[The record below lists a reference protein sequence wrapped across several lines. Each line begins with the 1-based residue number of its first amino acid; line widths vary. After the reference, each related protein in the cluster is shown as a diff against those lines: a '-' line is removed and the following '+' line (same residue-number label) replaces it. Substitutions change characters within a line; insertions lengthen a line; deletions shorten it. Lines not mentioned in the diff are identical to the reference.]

1 MKESVAVLLCVV
13 LGTAEAA
20 AQPVQIGGAEVA
32 WSAPQEGAILEVGS
46 GLEKAVSLRGP
57 RRLPARGWLVAR
69 VRAGDPAW
77 VHLDG
82 DPEGKAVRFAFL
94 TGGVEGAA
102 AVEAVPERRGPG
114 DFVFRSPIGPQT
126 RLGLRVL
133 DGKAAPRAQIWIGA
147 VQSPGFRWELWEQ
160 KTKAWAARL
169 QGPPPA
175 PPDLVGEPLVDR
187 LALVA
192 DAVTLAQAES
202 PRPAPQAAAA
212 LLTAEA
218 LLANQLSRE
227 PLFPY
232 FRRYELTRAVAG
244 SAPVQKIEDQRMF
257 AASAGA
263 PVRFTVDGP
272 GFLRIEARA
281 RFADASPHGAV
292 PLQLLLRANGRLLAV
307 GAEEVLSKDPTDP
320 GPGPISSRR
329 RIVVVAAP
337 GRHTYELQLSGGPA
351 WLGVIMHTR
360 VTHAE
365 DLASHGEDIQWLLRR
380 AGAATGLVAELLS
393 GEASFLGLQDERAR
407 AAFARVAQTAR
418 SPRLRAFARLRLA
431 ALAATSEQ
439 AAEQTRAGLALLDN
453 QDQDDEA
460 AARLRNSLVA
470 RHLTQVVG
478 ETPPGVAPPAEAV
491 ALFLATPGALPE
503 MLAVAGPLLRH
514 VPGPRSLALPI
525 LDEAQRRSP
534 LNVALRHFLAREWF
548 TGTRWASLPA
558 VELAGA
564 LPTELL
570 TPPLSPLTCAE
581 ARNDGARAYAPL
593 AEQAVTLEVPPSLA
607 PPPALRRF
615 SLVALRRGAPRLGWA
630 ELLLDGEMTRLPLV
644 LQSEPIPL
652 ALAAGRHTLRAVLG
666 GQQVGALLG
675 PCELRDSADP
685 ALLVEHHFSALV
697 GRGAQVQ
704 VAAPEPG
711 TPGFF
716 GLELRVSPELR
727 GGRLLLRTERG
738 ILGRIELDGHGLDP
752 VAGGRALGPA
762 LSVALPLPADAQA
775 VDIIRE
781 DDGAPL
787 LVRALLRRSLAK
799 QSKPPARLPVVER
812 TPQQLELLRQ
822 ATRALRKAQDDAARA
837 RARLG
842 RAELLI
848 GLNALTLARHDLDR
862 GLPSLKGAS
871 ALAQARELLTSATEL
886 PLLVRQ
892 PSGRAGVILAAGA
905 NLAATAAETACVSAA
920 LARFAVAPQAGLT
933 AIAGCPGLVGLY
945 AAARLEEQ
953 SGRPLRAA
961 QHYAQAYLQALDQ
974 GLSRPALARQAA
986 RQYAERGPGPGSKH
1000 GLALATAAV
1009 QDDDPE
1015 GARALG
1021 LVRGLAHS
1029 QAVRAVDAGESVRL
1043 PEGDIPPLS
1052 LHAALADVP
1061 WAAGMFLEA
1070 RGGRTTETD
1079 FQVKHPL
1086 RVRVEALCDDQG
1098 EPVPEAPP
1106 CNLRLSID
1114 GTPVGDGAPRVLSAG
1129 QRARLAEVALEPGAH
1144 RIQIT
1149 LARQQTLAFFHFS
1162 TSRPLGGA
1170 VGEPDADGFFAMP
1183 ITAPPTLRFTGSPA
1197 EPVQLRVQGPTVLR
1211 IDALAARGAGERAL
1225 RVELTRQDKTRSE
1238 HSYPL
1243 CKLPAEQPVPATQP
1257 GYSCR
1262 SQVAV
1267 PLVFEGTYQ
1276 VRIVPVGTPA
1286 VALALAIYDDE
1297 PPVEPSAGGDGGRV
1311 AAAERAEKPGPAAS
1325 VPALRTL
1332 KPPESNLLR
1341 GLGTLQ
1347 VQQLG
1352 IFGSAGRSDPQIG
1365 DTFAETSITYRRRL
1379 EGLPLW
1385 LRAGSSVR
1393 LREGPATFGLQG
1405 TLFGRIPVAEIRVY
1419 ADLQGYTQL
1428 VEGHQE
1434 YSLGLRSY
1442 LERSIKLIPHLFLL
1456 PRFAFTASYQ
1466 SLAERPKLAAG
1477 ASPTPIDLLIF
1488 NQFDAAHPTGI
1499 YGQMLLW
1506 WVPFINM
1513 ISYAELRLS
1522 SNRNAH
1528 ELDGVR
1534 ARAGLDMAFHTTE
1547 LILDYQLDHY
1557 LVDDARK
1564 QSITWH
1570 SISAGVYQTL
1580 WLNRNHRLGLTVSGN
1595 VEVLSQAT
1603 TFVFGAFWEGSRGR
1617 GLDDYATPEIN
1628 LPQQLSQGR
1637 GYQRPEETYR

>member
-1 MKESVAVLLCVV
+1 MRKSVAVLLCMV
-13 LGTAEAA
+13 LGSAEAA
-20 AQPVQIGGAEVA
+20 ALPVQVGGVEVA
-32 WSAPQEGAILEVGS
+32 WSAPPEGAVLEVGS

-69 VRAGDPAW
+69 VRAGDLAW

-82 DPEGKAVRFAFL
+82 DPDGKAVRFAFV
-94 TGGVEGAA
+94 TGGAEGAA

-126 RLGLRVL
+126 RLGLRVV
-133 DGKAAPRAQIWIGA
+133 GGQAAPRAQIWVGA
-147 VQSPGFRWELWEQ
+147 VQSPGYRWELWED

-175 PPDLVGEPLVDR
+175 PPDLVGEPVVDR

-218 LLANQLSRE
+218 LLTDQLSRE
-227 PLFPY
+227 PLYPY
-232 FRRYELTRAVAG
+232 FRRYELTGAVAG
-244 SAPVQKIEDQRMF
+244 KRPVQKIEDQRMF
-257 AASAGA
+257 AASPSE

-281 RFADASPHGAV
+281 RFADTTPHGAV
-292 PLQLLLRANGRLLAV
+292 PLQLLLRSGSRLLAV

-329 RIVVVAAP
+329 RIVAVVAP
-337 GRHTYELQLSGGPA
+337 GRHTYELQLGGGPA
-351 WLGVIMHTR
+351 WLGFIMHTR

-365 DLASHGEDIQWLLRR
+365 DLASHGEDLQWLLQR
-380 AGAATGLVAELLS
+380 AGTATGLIAELLS
-393 GEASFLGLQDERAR
+393 GEASFLALQDERAR
-407 AAFARVAQTAR
+407 AAFARVAEAAR
-418 SPRLRAFARLRLA
+418 SPRLRAFALLRLA
-431 ALAATSEQ
+431 ALATTSEQ
-439 AAEQTRAGLALLDN
+439 AAAQTRAGLALLDN
-453 QDQDDEA
+453 QDDAA

-478 ETPPGVAPPAEAV
+478 ETAPGAAVPAEAV

-503 MLAVAGPLLRH
+503 MLAVAGPLLRQ

-548 TGTRWASLPA
+548 TGTRWASLQA
-558 VELAGA
+558 VELGGA

-593 AEQAVTLEVPPSLA
+593 AEQAVTLQVPPSLA

-630 ELLLDGEMTRLPLV
+630 ELVLDGETTRLPLV

-652 ALAAGRHTLRAVLG
+652 ALAAGRHTLRAVIG
-666 GQQVGALLG
+666 GQQVGVLLG
-675 PCELRDSADP
+675 PCELRDSEDP

-738 ILGRIELDGHGLDP
+738 VLGRIELDGHGLDP

-762 LSVALPLPADAQA
+762 LSVALPLPAEAQT

-799 QSKPPARLPVVER
+799 QSKPAARLPVVER
-812 TPQQLELLRQ
+812 TAQQLELLRQ
-822 ATRALRKAQDDAARA
+822 ATRALRKAQDDPARA
-837 RARLG
+837 RARLL

-848 GLNALTLARHDLDR
+848 GLNALTLARHDLDH
-862 GLPSLKGAS
+862 GLPSLNDVS
-871 ALAQARELLTSATEL
+871 LLTQARSLLTSATEL

-892 PSGRAGVILAAGA
+892 PSGRAAVILAAGA
-905 NLAATAAETACVSAA
+905 NLEPTTSETACVSAA
-920 LARFAVAPQAGLT
+920 LARFAVNPEAGLA

-961 QHYAQAYLQALDQ
+961 EHYAQAYLQARNQ
-974 GLSRPALARQAA
+974 GLSRPALARHAA
-986 RQYAERGPGPGSKH
+986 RQYAERGPGPGSKR
-1000 GLALATAAV
+1000 GLALAAAAV
-1009 QDDDPE
+1009 EDDDPE

-1021 LVRGLAHS
+1021 LVRSLSHS
-1029 QAVRAVDAGESVRL
+1029 QTVRAVDVGEQLRL

-1061 WAAGMFLEA
+1061 WATGMFLEA

-1144 RIQIT
+1144 RIQIS

-1183 ITAPPTLRFTGSPA
+1183 ITAPPTLRFTASPA
-1197 EPVQLRVQGPTVLR
+1197 EPLQLRVQGPTALR
-1211 IDALAARGAGERAL
+1211 IDALVARGAGERAL
-1225 RVELTRQDKTRSE
+1225 QVELTREDKTRSQR
-1238 HSYPL
+1238 SYPL
-1243 CKLPAEQPVPATQP
+1243 CKVPAEQPVPATQP

-1262 SQVAV
+1262 SQLLL

-1276 VRIVPVGTPA
+1276 VKIIPVGTPA

-1297 PPVEPSAGGDGGRV
+1297 PPVEPSGGDYDSRV
-1311 AAAERAEKPGPAAS
+1311 AAAERTNQPSPATA
-1325 VPALRTL
+1325 VPALKTL
-1332 KPPESNLLR
+1332 KPPESNFLR

-1352 IFGSAGRSDPQIG
+1352 VFGSAGRSDPQIG

-1379 EGLPLW
+1379 DGLPIW
-1385 LRAGSSVR
+1385 LRAGSMLR

-1405 TLFGRIPVAEIRVY
+1405 TVFARIPVAEIRVY

-1434 YSLGLRSY
+1434 YSLGLRTY

-1456 PRFAFTASYQ
+1456 PRFAFNASYQ
-1466 SLAERPKLAAG
+1466 SLAERPMLAAG
-1477 ASPTPIDLLIF
+1477 SASPTPIDLLVF
-1488 NQFDAAHPTGI
+1488 NQFDATHPTGI

-1513 ISYAELRLS
+1513 INYAELRLS
-1522 SNRNAH
+1522 SNRNVH

-1534 ARAGLDMAFHTTE
+1534 ARLGLDMAFHTTE

-1564 QSITWH
+1564 QSILWH
-1570 SISAGVYQTL
+1570 SISAGVYQTI
-1580 WLNRNHRLGLTVSGN
+1580 WLNRNHRLGLSLYGTVEAVTQS
-1595 VEVLSQAT
+1595 T
-1603 TFVFGAFWEGSRGR
+1603 TFVLGAFWEGSRGR

-1637 GYQRPEETYR
+1637 GYQRPEETFR

>member
-1 MKESVAVLLCVV
+1 MRKSVAVLLCLVV
-13 LGTAEAA
+13 GTAEAA
-20 AQPVQIGGAEVA
+20 AGPVQVGGAEVA
-32 WSAPQEGAILEVGS
+32 WSAPQEGAVLEVGS
-46 GLEKAVSLRGP
+46 GVEKAVSLRGP

-69 VRAGDPAW
+69 VRAGDLAW

-82 DPEGKAVRFAFL
+82 DPDGKAVRFAFL

-102 AVEAVPERRGPG
+102 AVEAVPERRGNG

-126 RLGLRVL
+126 RLGLRVAT
-133 DGKAAPRAQIWIGA
+133 GQAAPRAQVWVGA
-147 VQSPGFRWELWEQ
+147 VQSPGFRWELWED

-175 PPDLVGEPLVDR
+175 PPDVVGEPLVDR

-218 LLANQLSRE
+218 LLTDQLSRE
-227 PLFPY
+227 PLYPY

-244 SAPVQKIEDQRMF
+244 SRPVQKIEDQRMF
-257 AASAGA
+257 AASAGE
-263 PVRFTVDGP
+263 PVRITVDGP

-281 RFADASPHGAV
+281 RFADATTPHGAV
-292 PLQLLLRANGRLLAV
+292 PLQMLLRAGGRLLAV

-360 VTHAE
+360 ATHAE
-365 DLASHGEDIQWLLRR
+365 DLASHAEDIPWLLQR
-380 AGAATGLVAELLS
+380 AGTATGLVGELLS
-393 GEASFLGLQDERAR
+393 GEASFLALQDERAR
-407 AAFARVAQTAR
+407 AAFTRVAETAR
-418 SPRLRAFARLRLA
+418 SPRLRAFALLRLA

-439 AAEQTRAGLALLDN
+439 AAAQTRTGLGLLEG
-453 QDQDDEA
+453 QSDEP

-478 ETPPGVAPPAEAV
+478 ETAPGVAAPAEAV

-525 LDEAQRRSP
+525 LDEALRRSP

-593 AEQAVTLEVPPSLA
+593 GEQAVTLQVPPSLA
-607 PPPALRRF
+607 PPPSLRRF

-630 ELLLDGEMTRLPLV
+630 ELALDGEMTRLPLV

-666 GQQVGALLG
+666 GQQVGAVLG
-675 PCELRDSADP
+675 PCELRDSEDP
-685 ALLVEHHFSALV
+685 ALLVEHHYSALV

-711 TPGFF
+711 TPAFF

-727 GGRLLLRTERG
+727 GGRLLVRTERG
-738 ILGRIELDGHGLDP
+738 VLGHIELDGHGLDP
-752 VAGGRALGPA
+752 VAGGRSLGPA
-762 LSVALPLPADAQA
+762 LSVALPLPADAQT

-787 LVRALLRRSLAK
+787 LLRALLRRSLAK
-799 QSKPPARLPVVER
+799 QSKPAARLPAVER

-822 ATRALRKAQDDAARA
+822 ATRALRKAQDDSARA
-837 RARLG
+837 RARLQ

-848 GLNALTLARHDLDR
+848 GLNALTLARHDLDH
-862 GLPSLKGAS
+862 GLPVLKDVS
-871 ALAQARELLTSATEL
+871 MLTQARALLTSATEL

-892 PSGRAGVILAAGA
+892 PSGRTAVFLAAGA
-905 NLAATAAETACVSAA
+905 NLEATAGETACVSAA
-920 LARFAVAPQAGLT
+920 LTRFAVAPEAGLA
-933 AIAGCPGLVGLY
+933 AIASCPGLVGLY

-961 QHYAQAYLQALDQ
+961 EHYAQAYLQALNQ

-986 RQYAERGPGPGSKH
+986 RQYAERGPGPGSKR
-1000 GLALATAAV
+1000 GLALAAAAV

-1029 QAVRAVDAGESVRL
+1029 QTVRAVDTGESVRL

-1061 WAAGMFLEA
+1061 WAVGMFLEA

-1114 GTPVGDGAPRVLSAG
+1114 GTPVGDGAPRILSAG
-1129 QRARLAEVALEPGAH
+1129 QRARLTEVALEPGAH

-1197 EPVQLRVQGPTVLR
+1197 EPLQLRVQGPTALR
-1211 IDALAARGAGERAL
+1211 IDALAARGGSERAL
-1225 RVELTRQDKTRSE
+1225 RVELTREDKTRSE
-1238 HSYPL
+1238 RTYPL

-1257 GYSCR
+1257 GYNCR
-1262 SQVAV
+1262 SQLTV

-1276 VRIVPVGTPA
+1276 VKLIPVGTPA
-1286 VALALAIYDDE
+1286 VALALAVYDDE
-1297 PPVEPSAGGDGGRV
+1297 PPVEPSAGQDSGRV
-1311 AAAERAEKPGPAAS
+1311 AAAESADQPGPAAI
-1325 VPALRTL
+1325 PALRTI
-1332 KPPESNLLR
+1332 KAPDSNLLR

-1347 VQQLG
+1347 IQQLG
-1352 IFGSAGRSDPQIG
+1352 VFGSAGRSDPQIG
-1365 DTFAETSITYRRRL
+1365 DTFAETAITYRRRID
-1379 EGLPLW
+1379 GLPIW
-1385 LRAGSSVR
+1385 LRAGTSAR

-1405 TLFGRIPVAEIRVY
+1405 TFFGRIPVAEIRVY

-1434 YSLGLRSY
+1434 YSLGLRTY

-1456 PRFAFTASYQ
+1456 PRFAFNASYQ

-1477 ASPTPIDLLIF
+1477 SASPTPIDLLVF

-1499 YGQMLLW
+1499 SGQMLLW

-1522 SNRNAH
+1522 SNRNVH
-1528 ELDGVR
+1528 ELDGIR

-1547 LILDYQLDHY
+1547 VILDYQLDHY

-1564 QSITWH
+1564 QSILWH

-1580 WLNRNHRLGLTVSGN
+1580 WLNRNHRLGLQLYGT
-1595 VEVLSQAT
+1595 VEVLTQAT
-1603 TFVFGAFWEGSRGR
+1603 TFVLGAFWEGSRGR

-1637 GYQRPEETYR
+1637 GYQRPEETFR